1 MDEDNLP
8 RIRDV
13 PVKKR
18 HELFMKK
25 LRLCSGSLET
35 IIPIGTKLETLKELL
50 DYVPSLDSIPDD
62 AVRKIKE
69 MVAANIFRPF
79 PSPSAHV
86 SDINYE
92 TDELYDPEIKR
103 PLVEESWFFLRH
115 VYQFL
120 RYVVDAGLLRD
131 DHTEDSFVKTLL
143 NIALDADDQREAISV
158 TFVLTSFWKKFTQK
172 RRLIWRTVQHI
183 LSRFVSESHLYITSA
198 VRPLLSFANDR
209 IRESRVPLLAEN
221 RMFLERVLIPMHK
234 ISSYSIYSR
243 CLSQCMLAF
252 LAMDSELDN
261 LMIRGIFRGRQRP
274 LRSTCEI
281 ELLEELKSLMTH
293 TLLGRITPS
302 NAELVFRRIG
312 KCLTSLHANVV
323 TKALN
328 LLKWPRFILFAKQ
341 RKQVSVPIIIPALE
355 NVGNQFLWDNNVRE
369 LAARVREKSYN
380 ENDADWQFER
390 RTRKRKR

>member
-1 MDEDNLP
+1 MEEDNLP

-25 LRLCSGSLET
+25 LRLCSESLET
-35 IIPIGTKLETLKELL
+35 IIPIDTKLKILKELL
-50 DYVPSLDSIPDD
+50 DYVPSLDSLPDD
-62 AVRKIKE
+62 VVQLIKE

-143 NIALDADDQREAISV
+143 NIALDADDHREAISV
-158 TFVLTSFWKKFTQK
+158 TFLLAICTSQ
-172 RRLIWRTVQHI
+172 
-183 LSRFVSESHLYITSA
+183 SA
-198 VRPLLSFANDR
+198 VCPLLSFANDR
-209 IRESRVPLLAEN
+209 IRELWVPLLAEN

-261 LMIRGIFRGRQRP
+261 LMIRGIFSGRQRP

-281 ELLEELKSLMTH
+281 ELLDELKSLMTH

-302 NAELVFRRIG
+302 NAELVFRWIA
-312 KCLTSLHANVV
+312 KCLTSLHAKVV

-328 LLKWPRFILFAKQ
+328 ILKWPRFILFAKQ
-341 RKQVSVPIIIPALE
+341 RKQVSVPIITPALE

-369 LAARVREKSYN
+369 LAARVREQSYN
-380 ENDADWQFER
+380 ENDADWQFGS
-390 RTRKRKR
+390 RTRRRKRWPC

>member
-35 IIPIGTKLETLKELL
+35 IIPIGTKLEILKELL
-50 DYVPSLDSIPDD
+50 DYVPSLDSLPDD
-62 AVRKIKE
+62 AVRQIKE

-92 TDELYDPEIKR
+92 TDELYDPEVKR

-120 RYVVDAGLLRD
+120 RHVVDAGLLRD
-131 DHTEDSFVKTLL
+131 DHTEDSFVKTL
-143 NIALDADDQREAISV
+143 
-158 TFVLTSFWKKFTQK
+158 
-172 RRLIWRTVQHI
+172 
-183 LSRFVSESHLYITSA
+183 A
-198 VRPLLSFANDR
+198 VCPLLSFANDR

-261 LMIRGIFRGRQRP
+261 LMIRGIFSGGQRS

-281 ELLEELKSLMTH
+281 ELLDELKSLMTH

-312 KCLTSLHANVV
+312 KCLTSLHAMVV

-328 LLKWPRFILFAKQ
+328 ILKWPRFILFAKQ
-341 RKQVSVPIIIPALE
+341 RKQVSVPIIMPALE

-380 ENDADWQFER
+380 ENDADWQFGR
-390 RTRKRKR
+390 RTRRRKRWSCYATYAFDDSLNFFIDTNHFSDDKHRK